1 MSPHEHDLD
10 CPQLAEAAAY
20 VLGALDEDETRLYR
34 EHIRACATCRREVA
48 ELRPAVDMLSMTSP
62 AMQAPPELRDRL
74 MAVVNSEAE
83 LLRAAGHEADRPPAR
98 RSRWRPRPIAALAGA
113 AALALGVAV
122 GALVIDT
129 GSGAGPTR
137 QVQGV
142 APAGAQALLRQSGG
156 RAELDVANLAPP
168 ASGRI
173 YQVWVQ
179 RGKHNPVATD
189 ALFGVN
195 HGHATVSVPGS
206 LSGVSQVMVT
216 AEPMGGNVTGMP
228 SAPPVISVRLTRS

>member
-1 MSPHEHDLD
+1 VNRPENNLD
-10 CPQLAEAAAY
+10 CPQIADASAY
-20 VLGALDEDETRLYR
+20 VLGALDEQETDRYR
-34 EHIRACATCRREVA
+34 RHLATCAVCRREVA
-48 ELRPAVDMLSMTSP
+48 ELRPAVDLLATTSP
-62 AMQAPPELRDRL
+62 AVPAPPELHDRL

-83 LLRAAGHEADRPPAR
+83 LLKAAGHEADRPPAR
-98 RSRWRPRPIAALAGA
+98 RSRWRPRPIAMLAGA

-142 APAGAQALLRQSGG
+142 APPGARAVLRQSGG
-156 RAELDVANLAPP
+156 RSELDVADLAPP
-168 ASGRI
+168 PSGRI

-179 RGKHNPVATD
+179 RGGQNPVATD
-189 ALFGVN
+189 ALFDVA

-206 LSGVSQVMVT
+206 LNGVRQVMVT
-216 AEPMGGNVTGMP
+216 AEPTGGNVTGVP
-228 SAPPVISVRLTRS
+228 SAQPIISVRLVRS